1 MPWGGTNLKVKEVFN
16 KRVNDSSAAA
26 NISVAVRA
34 GKTYYFMYHGM
45 VYGGTTVSIDGA
57 NLLIK
62 NESDASQAALIKAIG
77 GIFVATKD
85 TVKFAAS
92 ASIYWADLYVYE
104 IS

>member
-16 KRVNDSSAAA
+16 KRVNGSSAAK
-26 NISVAVRA
+26 NISVTVRA

-45 VYGGTTVSIDGA
+45 VNYETTVSIDGA

-77 GIFVATKD
+77 GVFVATKD
-85 TVKFAAS
+85 TVKFDAS
-92 ASIYWADLYVYE
+92 TSISWADLYVYE